1 MEYLEI
7 LCCSIYFPN
16 VEFDFRV
23 CFIHFQE
30 EVVCFFFFRGTRK
43 ELALEFKVIY
53 FKNYIFF
60 RNKKKKGFSQWDE
73 GQRKRERLLDYAS
86 FMFSFQ

>member
-1 MEYLEI
+1 MLNLI
-7 LCCSIYFPN
+7 FVSAL
-16 VEFDFRV
+16 
-23 CFIHFQE
+23 FISRKRWS
-30 EVVCFFFFRGTRK
+30 VFFFFRGTRK